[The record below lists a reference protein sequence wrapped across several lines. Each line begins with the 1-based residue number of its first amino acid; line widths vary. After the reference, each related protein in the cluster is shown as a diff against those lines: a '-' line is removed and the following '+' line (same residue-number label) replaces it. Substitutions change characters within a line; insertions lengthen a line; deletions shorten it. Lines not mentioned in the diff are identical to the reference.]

1 MTSKPVLIK
10 ESILVDQNFSDLNQS
25 IDTAGN
31 LLLENGYI
39 ESEYIASMKEKVLEH
54 PYTTYLPGAGSSLMV
69 KNSLIK
75 KAKKAGIE
83 VEIVHSPATQIPAD
97 TDIVVTHQG
106 LAGVAKQSAPENAV
120 LIQYLMF
127 MNDPSLNKLIKDLA
141 EGNTI
146 TST

>member
-1 MTSKPVLIK
+1 MS
-10 ESILVDQNFSDLNQS
+10 SIEAADVKKICL
-25 IDTAGN
+25 AC
-31 LLLENGYI
+31 E
-39 ESEYIASMKEKVLEH
+39 A
-54 PYTTYLPGAGSSLMV
+54 GAGSSLMV
-69 KNSLIK
+69 KNSLI
-75 KAKKAGIE
+75 KKAGIE